1 MLTIGLTGPSGA
13 GKGVISSLFARFG
26 VPSIDTD
33 AVYHRLLIPP
43 SACLDELVERFG
55 PSIRKADGTL
65 DRPGLASI
73 VFAPGHEEDL
83 RDLNRI
89 THRHVLDEARRQLE
103 VHRDAGKAA
112 VLVDAPQLFES
123 GFDAECDFVVAVL
136 ASRQTRMERIM
147 ARDGLDSARAIAR
160 MDAQKSDDF
169 FREHADAVLVN
180 DGEIEDLEDEI
191 RDLLRRWEVLS

>member
-13 GKGVISSLFARFG
+13 GKGTVASLFAHFG

-33 AVYHRLLIPP
+33 AVYHRLLVPP

-55 PSIRKADGTL
+55 PSILTADGTL
-65 DRPGLASI
+65 HRPALASI
-73 VFAPGHEEDL
+73 VFASGHEEDL

-89 THRHVLDEARRQLE
+89 SHRHVLDEARRQLDLY
-103 VHRDAGKAA
+103 RDEGKAA

-123 GFDAECDFVVAVL
+123 GFHAECDFIVAVL
-136 ASRQTRMERIM
+136 APREVRMARIM
-147 ARDGLDSARAIAR
+147 ARDGLDEARAIAR

-180 DGEIEDLEDEI
+180 GSEIGDLEADV
-191 RDLLRRWEVLS
+191 RALLRRWEVLS

>member
-13 GKGVISSLFARFG
+13 GKGTVASLFAQFG

-33 AVYHRLLIPP
+33 AVYHELLVPP
-43 SACLDELVERFG
+43 SSCLDELVEQFG
-55 PSIRKADGTL
+55 SSILKDDGTL
-65 DRPGLASI
+65 NRPVLASM

-83 RDLNRI
+83 RNLNRI
-89 THRHVLDEARRQLE
+89 SHRHVLNETRRQLE
-103 VHRDAGKAA
+103 IYRTKGKPA

-123 GFDAECDFVVAVL
+123 GFDAECDFIVAIL
-136 ASRQTRMERIM
+136 APREARMARVM
-147 ARDGLDSARAIAR
+147 ARDGLDEARAIAR

-180 DGEIEDLEDEI
+180 GSEIGALEADV

>member
-13 GKGVISSLFARFG
+13 GKGTVASLFAQHG

-33 AVYHRLLIPP
+33 AVYHELLVPP

-55 PSIRKADGTL
+55 SSILKSDGTL
-65 DRPGLASI
+65 HRPALASV
-73 VFAPGHEEDL
+73 VFAPGHEQDL

-89 THRHVLDEARRQLE
+89 SHRHVLNQARRQLE
-103 VHRDAGKAA
+103 IYRNEGKPA

-123 GFDAECDFVVAVL
+123 GFDAECDLILAVL
-136 ASRQTRMERIM
+136 APRSARMARIM
-147 ARDGLDSARAIAR
+147 ARDGWEEARAAAR

-180 DGEIEDLEDEI
+180 GGEIGDLEADV

>member
-13 GKGVISSLFARFG
+13 GKGTVASLFAQCG

-33 AVYHRLLIPP
+33 AVYHELLVPP
-43 SACLDELVERFG
+43 SDCLDELVERFG
-55 PSIRKADGTL
+55 SSILKSDGAL
-65 DRPGLASI
+65 HRPALASI

-89 THRHVLDEARRQLE
+89 SHRHVLNEARRQLE
-103 VHRDAGKAA
+103 IYRSEGKPA

-123 GFDAECDFVVAVL
+123 GFDAECDFILAVL
-136 ASRQTRMERIM
+136 APRSARMARIM
-147 ARDGLDSARAIAR
+147 ARDGLDEARAIAR

-180 DGEIEDLEDEI
+180 GGEIGDMEADI
-191 RDLLRRWEVLS
+191 RALLRRWGVLS

>member
-13 GKGVISSLFARFG
+13 GKGTVASLFAQFG

-33 AVYHRLLIPP
+33 AVYHALLVPP

-55 PSIRKADGTL
+55 ASILTADGTL
-65 DRPGLASI
+65 NRPALASI
-73 VFAPGHEEDL
+73 VFASGHEEDL

-89 THRHVLDEARRQLE
+89 SHRHVLDEARRQLDLYRNE
-103 VHRDAGKAA
+103 GKAA

-123 GFDAECDFVVAVL
+123 GFHAECDFIVAVL
-136 ASRQTRMERIM
+136 APREVRMARIM
-147 ARDGLDSARAIAR
+147 ARDGLNEARAIAR

-180 DGEIEDLEDEI
+180 GSEIGDLEADV